1 MRNHLNRSLNHYIQ
15 YFSPDTYASYLPFM
29 KRFLAYI
36 HDLFCLFFPELCAA
50 CGRNL
55 FRNEKIICTDCTYH
69 LPRTN
74 FHIDPQNKMARQLL
88 GRFKFEQAIAFVY
101 FQKGN
106 RVQNLMHQLKYNK
119 KPEVGIHIGEL
130 YGWQLNRTEA
140 WNKPDLIIPI
150 PLHPKRFKK
159 RGYNQ
164 SEQISKGLASVLNL
178 PLSTHNLVR
187 TENTESQTKKSRY
200 ARYENLKDAFIIN
213 NPSELIQKHILLV
226 DDVMTT
232 GATMEACSI
241 ELLKIEG
248 MRVSI
253 CTLAYAE

>member
-1 MRNHLNRSLNHYIQ
+1 MN
-15 YFSPDTYASYLPFM
+15 
-29 KRFLAYI
+29 RFLAYFN
-36 HDLFCLFFPELCAA
+36 DLFCLFFPELCEA
-50 CGRNL
+50 CGWNL
-55 FRNEKIICTDCTYH
+55 FRNEKIICTNCIYH

-74 FHIDPQNKMARQLL
+74 FHVDHQNKMARQLW
-88 GRFKFEQAIAFVY
+88 GRFNFEQAIAFVY

-119 KPEVGIHIGEL
+119 KPEVGIRLGEL
-130 YGWQLNRTEA
+130 YAWQLIRSKGWKNV
-140 WNKPDLIIPI
+140 DLIIPI
-150 PLHPKRFKK
+150 PLHPVRLKK

-164 SEQISKGLASVLNL
+164 SEQISKGLASVLGL
-178 PLSTHNLVR
+178 PISINHLVR
-187 TENTESQTKKSRY
+187 TENTESQTKKSRF

-213 NPSELIQKHILLV
+213 NTFELVQKHILLV

-248 MRVSI
+248 VKISI

>member
-1 MRNHLNRSLNHYIQ
+1 
-15 YFSPDTYASYLPFM
+15 
-29 KRFLAYI
+29 
-36 HDLFCLFFPELCAA
+36 
-50 CGRNL
+50 
-55 FRNEKIICTDCTYH
+55 
-69 LPRTN
+69 
-74 FHIDPQNKMARQLL
+74 MARQLW
-88 GRFKFEQAIAFVY
+88 GRFNFEQAMAFVY

-119 KPEVGIHIGEL
+119 KPEVGIRMGEL
-130 YGWQLNRTEA
+130 YAWQLIRSEV
-140 WNKPDLIIPI
+140 WSKPDLIIPI

-178 PLSTHNLVR
+178 PLSTQNLVR
-187 TENTESQTKKSRY
+187 TENTQSQTKKSRF
-200 ARYENLKDAFIIN
+200 ARYENLKDAFIIKN
-213 NPSELIQKHILLV
+213 ASELIQKHILLV

-248 MRVSI
+248 VKISI

>member
-1 MRNHLNRSLNHYIQ
+1 
-15 YFSPDTYASYLPFM
+15 M
-29 KRFLAYI
+29 KSFLAYLN
-36 HDLFCLFFPELCAA
+36 DLFCLFFPELCAA

-55 FRNEKIICTDCTYH
+55 FRNENIICTNCIYH

-74 FHIDPQNKMARQLL
+74 FHNDPQNKMARQLW

-119 KPEVGIHIGEL
+119 KPEVGIRMGEL
-130 YGWQLNRTEA
+130 YAWQLMRSKSWMNA
-140 WNKPDLIIPI
+140 DLIMPI
-150 PLHPKRFKK
+150 PLHPVRLKK

-164 SEQISKGLASVLNL
+164 SEQISKGLASVLKIPVN
-178 PLSTHNLVR
+178 THSLVR
-187 TENTESQTKKSRY
+187 RENTESQTKKSRF

-213 NPSELIQKHILLV
+213 NASELLKKHILLV

-248 MRVSI
+248 IKISI

>member
-1 MRNHLNRSLNHYIQ
+1 
-15 YFSPDTYASYLPFM
+15 M
-29 KRFLAYI
+29 KRFLAYFN
-36 HDLFCLFFPELCAA
+36 DMFCLFFPELCAA
-50 CGRNL
+50 CGQNL
-55 FRNEKIICTDCTYH
+55 FKSETLICTNCIYH

-74 FHIDPQNKMARQLL
+74 FHIDTQNKMARQLW

-101 FQKGN
+101 FQKGS
-106 RVQNLMHQLKYNK
+106 RVQNLMHELKYNK
-119 KPEVGIHIGEL
+119 KPDVGIRMGEL
-130 YGWQLNRTEA
+130 YAWQLSRTEV
-140 WNKPDLIIPI
+140 WNKPDMIIPI

-164 SEQISKGLASVLNL
+164 SEQISKGLSSILNL
-178 PLSTHNLVR
+178 PMSTNNLVR
-187 TENTESQTKKSRY
+187 EENTESQTKKSRF
-200 ARYENLKDAFIIN
+200 ARYENLKGAFIIK
-213 NPSELIQKHILLV
+213 NPSELFNKHILLV

-248 MRVSI
+248 LKVSI

>member
-1 MRNHLNRSLNHYIQ
+1 
-15 YFSPDTYASYLPFM
+15 M
-29 KRFLAYI
+29 KRFLAYFN
-36 HDLFCLFFPELCAA
+36 DLFCLFFPELCAA

-55 FRNEKIICTDCTYH
+55 FKNENIICTDCIYH

-74 FHIDPQNKMARQLL
+74 FHIDTQNKMARQLW
-88 GRFKFEQAIAFVY
+88 GRFNFEQAIAFVY

-119 KPEVGIHIGEL
+119 KPEVGIRIGEL
-130 YGWQLNRTEA
+130 YAWQLIRSEGWVN
-140 WNKPDLIIPI
+140 PDLIIPI
-150 PLHPKRFKK
+150 PLHPVRLKK

-164 SEQISKGLASVLNL
+164 SEEISKGLASVLKL
-178 PLSTHNLVR
+178 PVSTQHLIR
-187 TENTESQTKKSRY
+187 TENTESQTKKSRF
-200 ARYENLKDAFIIN
+200 ARYENLKDAFIIKN
-213 NPSELIQKHILLV
+213 ATELIQKHIILV

-232 GATMEACSI
+232 GATVEACSN

-248 MRVSI
+248 LKISI